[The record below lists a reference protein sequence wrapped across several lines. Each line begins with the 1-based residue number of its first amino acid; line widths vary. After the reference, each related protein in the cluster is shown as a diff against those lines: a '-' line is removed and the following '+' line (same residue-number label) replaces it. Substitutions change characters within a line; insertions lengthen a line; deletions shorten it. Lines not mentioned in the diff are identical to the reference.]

1 MKKMFKSKKTRKYK
15 FLIFVLGIFLS
26 TFISNKI
33 ISNISKNYII
43 SGKLEKFDINIDKE
57 KMLLKLGLN
66 YKKINKIKK
75 NSSPVF
81 NELIF
86 DNPKIYVYNTH
97 NKENYA
103 SGSVIDA
110 SIALKNKLESKNID
124 VIVED
129 KDIVSEVKKNN
140 LQYKDTYKVTRDLLI
155 NKMSEEFSIYID
167 LHRDSVSKDATTT
180 EIDGKSYAKILFVIG
195 GKHESYMENY
205 SVCDKLNKYIKNI
218 NNKLTRGILVRKSSS
233 YNQDLASN
241 IILIELGS
249 ENNTMEE
256 VNNTI
261 EVLSEAIS
269 YYVNE

>member
-1 MKKMFKSKKTRKYK
+1 M
-15 FLIFVLGIFLS
+15 
-26 TFISNKI
+26 
-33 ISNISKNYII
+33 
-43 SGKLEKFDINIDKE
+43 
-57 KMLLKLGLN
+57 
-66 YKKINKIKK
+66 
-75 NSSPVF
+75 
-81 NELIF
+81 
-86 DNPKIYVYNTH
+86 
-97 NKENYA
+97 
-103 SGSVIDA
+103 
-110 SIALKNKLESKNID
+110 
-124 VIVED
+124 
-129 KDIVSEVKKNN
+129 KKNN